1 MMTDPIADMLARI
14 RNAAIAHHEKTK
26 LPSSKLKQRVA
37 DILKA
42 EGYIADYE
50 VQTESHPPVMTIHLK
65 YGRGRTSAIAGL
77 KKTSRP
83 GRRVYVPH
91 DSVPQVYNGMGLAI
105 LSTSQ
110 GVMSGR
116 EAKKRGIGG
125 EVLCE
130 VW

>member
-50 VQTESHPPVMTIHLK
+50 VQTEAHPPVMTIHLK
-65 YGRGRTSAIAGL
+65 YGRGRIPAIAGL

-91 DSVPQVYNGMGLAI
+91 DSVPHVYNGMGIAI

>member
-14 RNAAIAHHEKTK
+14 RNATIARHETTR

-37 DILKA
+37 GILKA
-42 EGYIADYE
+42 EGYIENYE
-50 VQTESHPPVMTIHLK
+50 VDAAYPPTMTIHLK
-65 YGRGRTSAIAGL
+65 YGRGRASAIAGL
-77 KKTSRP
+77 KRTSRP
-83 GRRVYVPH
+83 GRRVYVNH
-91 DSVPQVYNGMGLAI
+91 HSVPEVYNGMGLAI

-116 EAKKRGIGG
+116 EAKQRGIGG
-125 EVLCE
+125 ELLCE

>member
-14 RNAAIAHHEKTK
+14 RNAATARHEKTK

-42 EGYIADYE
+42 EGYIADYD
-50 VQTESHPPVMTIHLK
+50 VDESHPPTMTIRLK
-65 YGRGRTSAIAGL
+65 YGRGQNAAIAGI

-83 GRRVYVPH
+83 GRRVYVGH
-91 DSVPQVYNGMGLAI
+91 EKVPQVYNGMGVAI

-110 GVMSGR
+110 GVMSSR